1 MAKHLLTDRKCKA
14 ARPGG
19 KPLND
24 GDGLKLYPHPNG
36 SKYWRLRYVLNGRDM
51 SASLGIYPDITLE
64 EARRKAAAARR
75 LVEAGR
81 NVSMQR
87 KLDRA
92 HTIVRQAGTF
102 DAIADEWLEHGRTH
116 GTGRTKGRPWS
127 AHHHERNEGLL
138 RRILR
143 PDLGAFPADE
153 ITESMLIDVIRKTYK
168 GGTKVSALRALDVA
182 AHVFGFGKA
191 MHRCARNPAREIDKG
206 MLFPKPQVQHF
217 AALALDQ
224 VGPWLKRLNASTL
237 ALTTRT
243 ALYLMFVTGLRDAA
257 LRAAKWGEFDLDAG
271 LWLVP
276 EARRKTRVTHPG
288 EQRLPLPRQAVALL
302 RELAELTDS
311 GPDSFVFASYGKHG
325 YLAENTLAKAMRD
338 LGFDV
343 TVHGFRSL
351 LTDLLTP
358 LGFMPFAIDRQLD
371 HAIGHTGERTG
382 AGSADP
388 KVLAAYLRADFL
400 DYRRAMMQWVAD
412 WADAMAAG
420 KKAPAL
426 PMGMVQPAAVIELR
440 PAA

>member
-1 MAKHLLTDRKCKA
+1 
-14 ARPGG
+14 
-19 KPLND
+19 
-24 GDGLKLYPHPNG
+24 
-36 SKYWRLRYVLNGRDM
+36 
-51 SASLGIYPDITLE
+51 
-64 EARRKAAAARR
+64 
-75 LVEAGR
+75 
-81 NVSMQR
+81 
-87 KLDRA
+87 
-92 HTIVRQAGTF
+92 
-102 DAIADEWLEHGRTH
+102 
-116 GTGRTKGRPWS
+116 
-127 AHHHERNEGLL
+127 
-138 RRILR
+138 
-143 PDLGAFPADE
+143 
-153 ITESMLIDVIRKTYK
+153 
-168 GGTKVSALRALDVA
+168 
-182 AHVFGFGKA
+182 

-206 MLFPKPQVQHF
+206 LLFPKPQVQHF

-224 VGPWLKRLNASTL
+224 VGPWLRGLNAVNFAPTI
-237 ALTTRT
+237 RT

-257 LRAAKWGEFDLDAG
+257 LRAAKWSEFDLDAG

-276 EARRKTRVTHPG
+276 EARRKTRITHPG
-288 EQRLPLPRQAVALL
+288 DQRLPLPRQAVTLL
-302 RELAELTDS
+302 RELAELTDT
-311 GPDSFVFASYGKHG
+311 GPESFVFESYGKHG

-338 LGFDV
+338 LGFAV

-358 LGFMPFAIDRQLD
+358 LGFIPFAIDRQLD

-400 DYRRAMMQWVAD
+400 DYRRDMMQWVAD